1 MAQAPRSR
9 VDELKTQTE
18 YPNGSGNGP
27 LPRITA
33 RNPAMVM
40 VMMLALMQACTQ
52 GLMSLVHGLL
62 AAAPTFPLRDRLQTN
77 CFSKQW
83 TLLPAPI
90 PAPSHSPPGG

>member
-40 VMMLALMQACTQ
+40 VMML
-52 GLMSLVHGLL
+52 LVMKLWFQCLRLCWWLNLVLLLLL
-62 AAAPTFPLRDRLQTN
+62 A
-77 CFSKQW
+77 
-83 TLLPAPI
+83 LLMELFLALDWCY
-90 PAPSHSPPGG
+90 SVSVQECQN